1 MLRLTVNDDQ
11 LDLFDADP
19 GAVHPHAL
27 DQIDA
32 PLTLPGPVP
41 RGLYLGTSSWSFS
54 GWEGLVYER
63 AYSESRLADRG
74 LEAYSRHPLFGCVS
88 LDKTYYR
95 PAEESEY
102 VRLAS
107 QVPEGFRFV
116 VKTPRDLL
124 RRGEK
129 GFDFESLER
138 LFLDPSMRGLGNKLG
153 VILFQFP
160 PGGWR
165 DWGSVLEFVRDLARL
180 LSFLPKGLSCSL
192 EVRDEELLTPAL
204 HQALTSNGVGLC
216 ASIHPSLPPMERQ
229 LLAVPPPPG
238 TPVMFRWNLRPSL
251 EYEEAR
257 EKFRPFNAL
266 RGPDPGRRQ
275 NLARMIIRALEAGRQ
290 VYVTVNNKAEGC
302 APLSLLN
309 LLAELNKMSP
319 QVPSGGNEKV
329 SS

>member
-1 MLRLTVNDDQ
+1 MAASNDQ
-11 LDLFDADP
+11 LDLFDSDP
-19 GAVHPHAL
+19 GAVHPYAL
-27 DQIDA
+27 DQPDA
-32 PLTLPGPVP
+32 PLALPRPIP
-41 RGLYLGTSSWSFS
+41 DGLYLGTSTWTFP

-63 AYSESRLADRG
+63 SYSQQRLAERG

-95 PAEESEY
+95 PVEEGEY
-102 VRLAS
+102 ARLAS
-107 QVPEGFRFV
+107 QVPESFRFV

-124 RRGEK
+124 RHQEE
-129 GFDFESLER
+129 GFDFEGLER
-138 LFLDPSMRGLGNKLG
+138 LFLEPAARGLGNKLG
-153 VILFQFP
+153 LILFQFP

-165 DWGSVLEFVRDLARL
+165 DWGSVSEFVRDLGRL
-180 LSFLPKGLSCSL
+180 FSRLPKDLSYSL
-192 EVRDEELLTPAL
+192 EVRDEELLGSDL
-204 HQALTSNGVGLC
+204 RQALAASGVGLC

-251 EYEEAR
+251 GYEEAR

-266 RGPDPGRRQ
+266 GGPDPGRRQ
-275 NLARMIIRALEAGRQ
+275 NLARMIARALEAGRQ

-309 LLAELNKMSP
+309 LLAELHKIRP
-319 QVPSGGNEKV
+319 QELNGEDEKI